1 MQIVISII
9 LFGFYSK
16 IKISLG
22 NVIQGFFVIYFL
34 KILKIEW
41 LI

>member
-1 MQIVISII
+1 MQTVMSII
-9 LFGFYSK
+9 LFGFYLK
-16 IKISLG
+16 IKISLV

-34 KILKIEW
+34 KILKMEW